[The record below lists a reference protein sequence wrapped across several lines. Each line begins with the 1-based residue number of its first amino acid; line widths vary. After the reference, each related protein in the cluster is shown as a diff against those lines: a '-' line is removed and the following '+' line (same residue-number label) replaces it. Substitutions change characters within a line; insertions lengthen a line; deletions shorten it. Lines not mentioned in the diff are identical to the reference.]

1 MSLNLGWPG
10 YLAVPV
16 SKLSFKFKNLENWQI
31 SIFLLGGYFNFKT
44 HSCLS
49 YLPSNNL
56 SKKFRKKY
64 GVKRPYVH
72 MHMYDLTYVLNFTV
86 FFVGYAS

>member
-31 SIFLLGGYFNFKT
+31 SIFLLGGYFNFETQSPIKILFF
-44 HSCLS
+44 HQV
-49 YLPSNNL
+49 
-56 SKKFRKKY
+56 F
-64 GVKRPYVH
+64 
-72 MHMYDLTYVLNFTV
+72 YVLNII
-86 FFVGYAS
+86 